1 MDLFLHSVLM
11 CADSLS
17 PLLGKQDFLLQTTLQ
32 HVLLPVH
39 LGSFSLSALK
49 HAGVLFHML

>member
-1 MDLFLHSVLM
+1 MDLFLHAVLM
-11 CADSLS
+11 CAGSLF
-17 PLLGKQDFLLQTTLQ
+17 PLLGKQDFVLLTPLQ

-49 HAGVLFHML
+49 HAGVLFHLL

>member
-11 CADSLS
+11 CADSLF
-17 PLLGKQDFLLQTTLQ
+17 PLLEKQDFLLQTPLQ

-39 LGSFSLSALK
+39 VGSFSLSALT
-49 HAGVLFHML
+49 HAGVL

>member
-17 PLLGKQDFLLQTTLQ
+17 PLLGKQDLLLQTLLQ

-49 HAGVLFHML
+49 HASVLFYLL